1 MTLVP
6 EERKL
11 KPIENYLRSSMAQ
24 QRVSDLSVLSIEN
37 ERMCGLDDLDI
48 NMLID
53 KFAKKNAR

>member
-1 MTLVP
+1 MTLVT